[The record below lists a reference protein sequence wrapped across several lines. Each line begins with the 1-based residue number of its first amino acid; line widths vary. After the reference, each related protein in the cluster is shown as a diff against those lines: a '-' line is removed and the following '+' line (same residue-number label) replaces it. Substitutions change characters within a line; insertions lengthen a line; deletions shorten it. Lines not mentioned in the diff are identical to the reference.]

1 MKCLLISLVI
11 ILLTMAM
18 ARVKC
23 KAMQERDTAL
33 PGCPGRE
40 GWLSCG
46 EVEDCISISQVCDG
60 QPDCDGAGDEDLA
73 TCASWSCAH
82 GVRCS
87 QSAVC
92 IHIPHQVLC
101 AGDDDR
107 ASVCPDG
114 SDQQYC
120 LHRIYTGCFINTT
133 LGLTIS
139 DCDTC
144 FCQLRDKLDTKQST
158 AAVFKSVGRSFRSS
172 HVMARICI
180 QR

>member
-1 MKCLLISLVI
+1 MMMMVTIVTVLLLMV
-11 ILLTMAM
+11 M
-18 ARVKC
+18 VKG
-23 KAMQERDTAL
+23 KVVMQQRDTAL
-33 PGCPGRE
+33 MGCVGQD
-40 GWLSCG
+40 GWWRCG
-46 EVEDCISISQVCDG
+46 EGEECISISQMCDG
-60 QPDCDGAGDEDLA
+60 QPDCDDGGDEDLA
-73 TCASWSCAH
+73 TCAGWSCAH
-82 GVRCS
+82 GVRCG

-120 LHRIYTGCFINTT
+120 LHRIYTGCFTNTT

-139 DCDTC
+139 DCNTC
-144 FCQLRDKLDTKQST
+144 VCQLRDKADTKHST

-172 HVMARICI
+172 HVMARICV